1 MDEQGFPGCNSVLP
15 TEFDAVNVLN
25 QMSSSNAPFDIEP
38 LRGDPNM
45 AKEAC
50 TITSDINIEDTGSRT
65 NKRKGS
71 LFSQVV
77 GVVQD
82 VKKHKGV

>member
-65 NKRKGS
+65 NKRKRQ
-71 LFSQVV
+71 LIFL
-77 GVVQD
+77 
-82 VKKHKGV
+82 KL